1 MDGFFN
7 KRTVAPAASV
17 KTLAAKAKEGVSP
30 IINSSA
36 EAATTLRQT
45 TAKTVHRGAQR
56 SKTLVRSAVSKPAAV
71 KPKANSLFVNQTNR
85 VQASKVNDSRAFR
98 AKSASKNAKV
108 RRFSGFSSSKAK
120 QPTVTTAV
128 EGSIPAAAAAA
139 SASSREVMPSMVT
152 SVSHQHLERLL
163 DQALHRADAHK
174 KAMQGKLPG
183 RSWWRRTLDAPRW
196 ASLGTAF
203 LIIAILGAFFAW
215 QNVPQVSMRLA
226 ATKSSVNASV
236 PDYTPPG
243 FSFAGP
249 IQYTNSSVT
258 MDFKANSD
266 DARNFKITQEK
277 STETSPS
284 LAANSLADDSTV
296 QTSQVNGTTV
306 YIYGDQ
312 NHATWVNHGVRYTI
326 QDNAK
331 LDTEQI
337 LKIAGSLQ

>member
-1 MDGFFN
+1 MDGFFT
-7 KRTVAPAASV
+7 KKSASQTSSV
-17 KTLAAKAKEGVSP
+17 KTLAVKAKAGVAP

-36 EAATTLRQT
+36 EAVTALRQT

-56 SKTLVRSAVSKPAAV
+56 SKTLVRSAVSKPAAP
-71 KPKANSLFVNQTNR
+71 KPKPNSLFVNPSSR
-85 VQASKVNDSRAFR
+85 VQASKVNGSRAFR
-98 AKSASKNAKV
+98 AKSTSKNTKV
-108 RRFSGFSSSKAK
+108 RRFGGFSSVSRAK
-120 QPTVTTAV
+120 QTPAPSPPTPK
-128 EGSIPAAAAAA
+128 PAATAP
-139 SASSREVMPSMVT
+139 SAPSREVMPSMVT

-174 KAMQGKLPG
+174 KALQGKLPG
-183 RSWWRRTLDAPRW
+183 RSWRRRVLDAPRW

-203 LIIAILGAFFAW
+203 LIVVVLGAFFAW

-226 ATKSSVNASV
+226 STKSSVNASV

-249 IQYTNSSVT
+249 IQYTDGSVT
-258 MDFKANSD
+258 IDFKANSD
-266 DARNFKITQEK
+266 SARNFKITQEK

-284 LAANSLADDSTV
+284 LAANTLADDSSV

-306 YIYGDQ
+306 YIYGEQ

-337 LKIAGSLQ
+337 LKIADSLR